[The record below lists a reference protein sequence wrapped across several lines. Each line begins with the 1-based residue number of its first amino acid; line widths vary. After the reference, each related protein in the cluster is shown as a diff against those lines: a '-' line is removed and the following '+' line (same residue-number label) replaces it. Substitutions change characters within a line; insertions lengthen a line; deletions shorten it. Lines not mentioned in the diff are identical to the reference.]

1 MNYGAAQKTVAKA
14 DTAVLSSATHSLE
27 IDTLG
32 FEYAS
37 IDVVFSPFTAAAATA
52 ATAATVIRL
61 AHSDTTGTAAQS
73 NISGFVG
80 ATAAGGDF
88 QIGVGAT
95 ATSTLS
101 SASGYVHRFDVD
113 LRGRR
118 RYLTVYATPVSTV
131 GVITV
136 ARLSKGEAGPTS
148 ASDKGASTQAG
159 G

>member
-1 MNYGAAQKTVAKA
+1 MNHGAAQKTVAKA
-14 DTAVLSSATHSLE
+14 ETAVLSSATHSLE

-37 IDVVFSPFTAAAATA
+37 IDLVFSPFTSAAATA

-73 NISGFVG
+73 NISGFVSG
-80 ATAAGGDF
+80 TDFTVAAG
-88 QIGVGAT
+88 
-95 ATSTLS
+95 ATSTS
-101 SASGYVHRFDVD
+101 GSATGYVHRFDVD

-136 ARLSKGEAGPTS
+136 ARLSKAEASPVS
-148 ASDKGASTQAG
+148 ASDKGASTQAVG
-159 G
+159 